1 MASKSTA
8 KRKFAPKPPIE
19 LDLKPIM
26 NLMVVLIPMLL
37 YSAQFIK
44 FAAVNATKASG
55 KSVAPPNDDDTDKPR
70 PPLKLK
76 VKITEEGFIVE
87 AAAIL
92 DEGTMIATPGDGDG
106 QPVELYT
113 VDIDDTLAE
122 KELEN
127 LQAIYKEKKRPIP
140 DLVLESTKK
149 VYSYD
154 FLKLNSKIGL
164 VKKAVRNGEQEA
176 LASGELEEGKSLF
189 GKADQIIIAA
199 QGNVPYELLI
209 KVMDTVRCKMLT
221 EEEVKA
227 RKEKIKEIKAKEGKS
242 KVRAKNKFGCIIS
255 LDAQG
260 DENANTYYYDVILD
274 SRLID

>member
-8 KRKFAPKPPIE
+8 RRKFKPKPLPE
-19 LDLKPIM
+19 VDLKPIM

-37 YSAQFIK
+37 YSASFIK

-55 KSVAPPNDDDTDKPR
+55 SGPPKQTKPDDKIPR

-76 VKITEEGFIVE
+76 VKITEEGFVIE
-87 AAAIL
+87 AAAII
-92 DEGTMIATPGDGDG
+92 DEGTMLASAGDGDG

-113 VDIDDTLAE
+113 IDVDETLSEKAMERLSAE
-122 KELEN
+122 
-127 LQAIYKEKKRPIP
+127 YKEKGKAVP
-140 DLVLESTKK
+140 DVVLEATKK

-154 FLKLNSKIGL
+154 YLKLNSEIGKI
-164 VKKAVRNGEQEA
+164 KKAVRNGEQAA
-176 LASGELEEGKSLF
+176 LSSGEIEEGEVLF
-189 GKADQIIIAA
+189 EKADQIIIAA
-199 QGNVPYELLI
+199 QGNIPYELLI

-221 EEEVKA
+221 DEQKEA
-227 RKEKIKEIKAKEGKS
+227 RKEKIKEIKEKEGKATIKS
-242 KVRAKNKFGCIIS
+242 RNKFGCTIS

-260 DENANTYYYDVILD
+260 DENANTYYYDVIMD